1 MNPQTVFVRNAD
13 GTPLMINVEDFD
25 ASKHEPFDEA
35 SAALVEPMMRAA
47 SIERAAP
54 QEPEQLEQIEPP
66 APQAPDQGEPMIEP
80 QQTDQG
86 APATAPEAVQPP
98 TEMFVTKKSAR
109 KFIVTDRDGNP
120 IAAAGIEENGYGTEA
135 EAWAAIMARNTG

>member
-47 SIERAAP
+47 GIERAELSPAAATIEDGNLSLSNEPLQP
-54 QEPEQLEQIEPP
+54 QQ
-66 APQAPDQGEPMIEP
+66 PDQG
-80 QQTDQG
+80 
-86 APATAPEAVQPP
+86 ATAPAIP

-120 IAAAGIEENGYGTEA
+120 IAAVGIEENGYGTEA
-135 EAWAAIMARNTG
+135 DAWAAIMARNTG